1 MRCRGAEGCR
11 AGLRTV
17 LPKRRRVASA
27 LVLMWMT
34 AMLPMPVLRAGEHVE
49 PSDSRIKAALLY
61 KFLGYVE
68 WPPRAFATSH
78 APLVIAVVGDDD
90 VAQALRALLPQHA
103 TYGEHPVAPR
113 IAAPEDS
120 FDGVHLLYVGSSEN
134 ARIGTYA
141 QLAQQNAMLLVT
153 DAKNALNDG
162 SMINFLRVGD
172 RFRFEISLEAA
183 NRARLRIS
191 ARLLEVAYR
200 VEKGTL

>member
-1 MRCRGAEGCR
+1 MRCRGAEGCK

-17 LPKRRRVASA
+17 LPKRRRFASA
-27 LVLMWMT
+27 LVLMWVT
-34 AMLPMPVLRAGEHVE
+34 GMLPVHVVGADGHVE
-49 PSDSRIKAALLY
+49 PSAPQIKAALLY

-68 WPPRAFATSH
+68 WPSRAFATSR

-103 TYGEHPVAPR
+103 TYGERLVILRTADPD
-113 IAAPEDS
+113 DS
-120 FDGVHLLYVGSSEN
+120 FDGVHLLYVGVSEN

-141 QLAQQNAMLLVT
+141 RLAQQHAMLLVT